1 MKLIYDSL
9 NKKGILII
17 KTPNSETIFSGRY
30 HYWDFTHEIIF
41 NKTSLMQILSLTG
54 FNNFVFKEEY
64 PIIHGFK
71 SFIRFFWRFFRLILN
86 FYLLVET
93 GQKAQILTQNIIVKA
108 LKR

>member
-1 MKLIYDSL
+1 MGCFLAIDIIEHFKKDEILEILKLIYDSL

-71 SFIRFFWRFFRLILN
+71 SFIRFFLEIF
-86 FYLLVET
+86 
-93 GQKAQILTQNIIVKA
+93 
-108 LKR
+108 